1 MQDVMRSVFVMAIF
15 GIVCSFFGCSSQ
27 PDKYRS
33 VDVEEFSTLIA
44 DTGVVRLDV
53 RTSEEYAEGHI
64 AGAINIDVMGS
75 DFEQKATAVLPM
87 DRTIAVYCRSG
98 RRSKS
103 AAGILSDKGYHV
115 VELDS
120 GYMGWTKAG
129 K

>member
-1 MQDVMRSVFVMAIF
+1 MKKILAM
-15 GIVCSFFGCSSQ
+15 GIMGMVCALFGCNAQ
-27 PDKYRS
+27 PNKYS
-33 VDVEEFSTLIA
+33 TVEVDEFSELIA
-44 DTGVVRLDV
+44 DTSVVRLDV

-64 AGAINIDVMGS
+64 EGAINIDVMGS
-75 DFEQKATAVLPM
+75 DFEDKAVAALPK

-103 AAGILSDKGYHV
+103 AAGILADKGYHV
-115 VELDS
+115 VELNT